1 MNAPIGN
8 RDSFAERVLA
18 SQGASAPQSMPQSTP
33 HGGKLIGA
41 ILMDEGRLSIEDTE
55 KVLLLAERKGLRF
68 GEAAK
73 ALKMLSEDDIQF
85 ALARQFDYFR
95 VTPGHSTL
103 SGELI
108 AAYDPDSVAAE
119 GLRALRS
126 QLMLRWFGA
135 SALHQT
141 LAIVSADRGEG
152 RSWLAANL
160 AIVFSQL
167 GERTLLI
174 DADLRNP
181 RQHGLFGI
189 DNSTGL
195 STLLTGRRAE
205 NCIQSIPQLR
215 DLSILPAGML
225 PPNPQELLSRPF
237 FDLSLAGLRKQ
248 YDVILMDTPAASLNA
263 DAQTIAARAGCA
275 LLVTQKDASRAASI
289 RRVLSDMR
297 ETGAQVVGSIISKH

>member
-1 MNAPIGN
+1 
-8 RDSFAERVLA
+8 
-18 SQGASAPQSMPQSTP
+18 
-33 HGGKLIGA
+33 
-41 ILMDEGRLSIEDTE
+41 MDEGRLSIEDAE
-55 KVLLLAERKGLRF
+55 KVLQFAEHKGLRF

-73 ALKMLSEDDIQF
+73 RLKMLSEDDIQF

-95 VTPGHSTL
+95 VTPGRSTL

-108 AAYDPDSVAAE
+108 AAYDPDAIAAE

-141 LAIVSADRGEG
+141 LAVVSADRGEG

-181 RQHGLFGI
+181 RQHSLFGI
-189 DNSTGL
+189 DNNSGL
-195 STLLTGRRAE
+195 STLLTGRRADS
-205 NCIQSIPQLR
+205 CIQRIPQLR

-225 PPNPQELLSRPF
+225 APNPQELLSRPL
-237 FDLSLAGLRKQ
+237 FDLSLTELRKEF
-248 YDVILMDTPAASLNA
+248 DVILIDTPAASVNA

-275 LLVTQKDASRAASI
+275 LLVTQKDTSRAASI
-289 RRVLSDMR
+289 RRVLGDIR
-297 ETGAQVVGSIISKH
+297 ETGAQIVGSVISKH